1 MSEQPDHVETKGLS
15 PKLTAPLAATLS
27 AFAYSSITTGAVNR
41 SEFALLAVA
50 GINALAA
57 WWAPIGKVV
66 ASSATQN
73 IKRRARNRAAGE
85 TES

>member
-1 MSEQPDHVETKGLS
+1 MPEPVDQFQTVGLS

-41 SEFALLAVA
+41 TEIALLSVA

-57 WWAPIGKVV
+57 WWAPIGKIVLG
-66 ASSATQN
+66 AAKKKT
-73 IKRRARNRAAGE
+73 RRAV
-85 TES
+85 ES

>member
-1 MSEQPDHVETKGLS
+1 MPEQAEQVETSGLS

-27 AFAYSSITTGAVNR
+27 AFAYSSITTGSVNK
-41 SEFALLAVA
+41 SELALLAVA

-66 ASSATQN
+66 TRSATQRIN
-73 IKRRARNRAAGE
+73 RRARKEAA
-85 TES
+85 S